1 MCFSLVNLVSF
12 ENVKNKWTPEIR
24 RETNNVPI
32 ILVGT
37 KLDLREEN
45 RSSSSSSSFVT
56 FVQGIAMMKEINA
69 VKYIGI

>member
-1 MCFSLVNLVSF
+1 
-12 ENVKNKWTPEIR
+12 
-24 RETNNVPI
+24 VPI

-45 RSSSSSSSFVT
+45 MLASSSSVT
-56 FVQGIAMMKEINA
+56 CVQGIAMMKEINA

>member
-45 RSSSSSSSFVT
+45 RSSSSSFVP